1 MDEID
6 IDKISRLLL
15 QPVRNLALKVHIKLL
30 HEKEGRKENF
40 HNLFTMKG
48 NKYLKIDLQSFLTL
62 ELNDGQWARDKSII
76 IDQKNIFQLIKGF
89 KRVLDGIYNGNIF
102 AMTKSKEI
110 VIYKEQQEKYTEK
123 IFNLGGVQKIIVR
136 PAIIY
141 DDTDVS
147 YEGVV
152 IHINRYDN
160 FVELPIDAFEAL
172 LYTMEKV
179 DLFVYSQQ
187 LLNYYMSCVKDQKVE
202 LKETTIEPKNV
213 KTKKQHVLFTQE
225 DVKSTLVKES
235 SPEEFFDFKKEEDT
249 KDEKE
254 DK

>member
-1 MDEID
+1 MDDID

-15 QPVRNLALKVHIKLL
+15 QPVRHLALKVHIKLL

-40 HNLFTMKG
+40 HNLFSMKG

-62 ELNDGQWARDKSII
+62 ELNDGQWAKDKSII
-76 IDQKNIFQLIKGF
+76 IDQKNIFQLIRGF
-89 KRVLDGIYNGNIF
+89 KRVVDGIYNGNIF
-102 AMTKSKEI
+102 AMNKNKEI
-110 VIYKEQQEKYTEK
+110 IIYKDQQEKYTEK
-123 IFNLGGVQKIIVR
+123 IFNLGGNQKIIVR

-141 DDTDVS
+141 DDTDTS

-152 IHINRYDN
+152 LHINKYDN

-172 LYTMEKV
+172 LYTLEKV

-202 LKETTIEPKNV
+202 LKETTVET
-213 KTKKQHVLFTQE
+213 KTTVQKKQHVLFAPDQE
-225 DVKSTLVKES
+225 EVKSTLIKE
-235 SPEEFFDFKKEEDT
+235 PTTEEFFDFNKKEE
-249 KDEKE
+249 KE
-254 DK
+254 E